1 MIKNMKY
8 FGTEEENNYFSA
20 WISSFSPIL
29 TVLWMGKIFWNQRLI
44 LNPICGY
51 KGFCCDTVL
60 EKDGERY

>member
-1 MIKNMKY
+1 MIKNMKC

-20 WISSFSPIL
+20 RISSFRPIL

-44 LNPICGY
+44 LHPICGY
-51 KGFCCDTVL
+51 KGFCCDTVP